1 MPSKKAKSGKYS
13 KAMQKG
19 INASA
24 YEAAKK
30 KKKAIEELYHASYN
44 AKARPTRSTTTGR
57 VSNTAPA
64 PAGEST
70 VTAFRGQYESN
81 YGGKPVSSQTATL
94 ERKTAGEGLNVAP
107 RTSAPMPWG
116 TDSANNCAD
125 PDCRQCKQQR
135 KRERVELPKY
145 YTGLR
150 VSVSGIEPRRKT
162 ATILNLSE
170 NLPKGH
176 LAVCFD
182 KPVDPDAAHHEMEEL
197 AKPGY
202 GMFVPKESVR
212 ILEDQASFKT
222 FQQVPSHVGVVVIE
236 DTKVNSVVF
245 EAGQTG
251 RIVMQPNGADA
262 RVMVNW
268 NFSDRHF
275 YDGARSDDSY
285 NQDMPRGDYPT
296 CYNVPRSMLA
306 LCHLDSKNRVL
317 AIWPN
322 SGEQADDTA
331 WKKGDFLR
339 MLIAEPQRVTNGE
352 RNYRISP
359 GTIMRYQG
367 QVDRYKSQVV
377 LAGGCDPAIL
387 GLPTIVSTK
396 GLEKFE
402 EEFIDVGGEV
412 EITATISFR
421 KQDLKGKRAVVI
433 LPLDQDGEVGLQ
445 FKEDIKAGS
454 LDGYGD
460 DKRCLYIHHS
470 AVKRVSG

>member
-1 MPSKKAKSGKYS
+1 MPNKKVKSGKYS

-19 INASA
+19 MDVASA
-24 YEAAKK
+24 LQKK
-30 KKKAIEELYHASYN
+30 NLEKLYN
-44 AKARPTRSTTTGR
+44 ATYDSKIRSGTTTGR
-57 VSNTAPA
+57 VASSSDTYT
-64 PAGEST
+64 GL
-70 VTAFRGQYESN
+70 RGHYQKIHEK
-81 YGGKPVSSQTATL
+81 YGGQPVSSQTATP

-107 RTSAPMPWG
+107 RVSAPMPWCSG
-116 TDSANNCAD
+116 SANNCPD
-125 PDCRQCKQQR
+125 PDCRQCKQKR

-150 VSVSGIEPRRKT
+150 VTVSGIEPRRKA
-162 ATILNLSE
+162 ATIINLSE
-170 NLPKGH
+170 NLPRGH

-182 KPVDPDAAHHEMEEL
+182 KPVAPDDAHHEMEEL
-197 AKPGY
+197 TKPGY
-202 GMFVPKESVR
+202 GMFVPRESVR
-212 ILEDQASFKT
+212 ILENQTSFST
-222 FQQVPSHVGVVVIE
+222 FQKVPSHVGVVVIE
-236 DTKVNSVVF
+236 DTKVDTVIF

-251 RIVMQPNGADA
+251 RLIMQPSGPES

-268 NFSDRHF
+268 NFPNKDF
-275 YDGARSDDSY
+275 YDGARTDDAY
-285 NQDMPRGDYPT
+285 DQGMRLGEYPT
-296 CYNVPRSMLA
+296 CYSVPRGMLA
-306 LCHLDSKNRVL
+306 LCHLDGKTRVV

-322 SGEQADDTA
+322 SGEQSDDA
-331 WKKGDFLR
+331 PWKKGDFLR

-367 QVDRYKSQVV
+367 QVDSYKSQVV

-396 GLEKFE
+396 GLEKLE
-402 EEFIDVGGEV
+402 EEFIDAGGEV

-421 KQDLKGKRAVVI
+421 KKDLKGMRAVVI

-470 AVKRVSG
+470 AVKRISG

>member
-1 MPSKKAKSGKYS
+1 MPSKKGKSGKYS
-13 KAMQKG
+13 KAMLKG
-19 INASA
+19 MDAAMAS
-24 YEAAKK
+24 EKK
-30 KKKAIEELYHASYN
+30 KKKNIEEQYYRSYN
-44 AKARPTRSTTTGR
+44 AKVRPTRSTTTGR
-57 VSNTAPA
+57 FKSSSDTYT
-64 PAGEST
+64 GL
-70 VTAFRGQYESN
+70 RGQYESSIK
-81 YGGKPVSSQTATL
+81 YGGKPISSQTATP

-107 RTSAPMPWG
+107 RVSAPMPMSGG
-116 TDSANNCAD
+116 TDSANDCAN
-125 PDCRQCKQQR
+125 PDCRQCKEQR
-135 KRERVELPKY
+135 RRERIELPKY

-202 GMFVPKESVR
+202 GMFVPRESVR
-212 ILEDQASFKT
+212 ILEDQTSFKT

-236 DTKVNSVVF
+236 DTKVNSVIF

-251 RIVMQPNGADA
+251 RIIMQPHGADA

-275 YDGARSDDSY
+275 YDGSRSDDSY
-285 NQDMPRGDYPT
+285 NQGMTRGDYLT

-322 SGEQADDTA
+322 SGEQADDTP

-339 MLIAEPQRVTNGE
+339 ILVAEPQRVTNGE

-367 QVDRYKSQVV
+367 QVDRHKSQVV

-396 GLEKFE
+396 GLEKLE

-421 KQDLKGKRAVVI
+421 RQDLKGKRAVVI